1 MIKYKGTTLF
11 PPAMFD
17 VLASYT
23 AIEHYQIE
31 ISSTMV
37 GTDDIRILI
46 SSKQQNSALLKEIK
60 DSFQAKLRV
69 IPNVEFE
76 REEIL
81 ISRIY
86 NPLSRKPIYLVDK
99 RE

>member
-1 MIKYKGTTLF
+1 
-11 PPAMFD
+11 
-17 VLASYT
+17 
-23 AIEHYQIE
+23 
-31 ISSTMV
+31 
-37 GTDDIRILI
+37 DDIRILI
-46 SSKQQNSALLKEIK
+46 SSKQQNSELLKEIK